1 MQEAMQGNE
10 RQGESSHYPDP
21 DDEERRLE
29 ALAQYFVLDT
39 PPEEDLDRLARV
51 ATRIFSVPIALVSM
65 VDRARQFFKA
75 RIGLDVSE
83 SSRAGSFCS
92 HAILNADVLLVADAA
107 KDPRFRDNP
116 LVVGPPYI
124 RFYAGKPLVTP
135 TGEKIGTIC
144 LIDTKPRHDFTAED
158 RMNLADMAE
167 RVMDR
172 LEVRRLGHARSVSQ
186 ARFDNIA
193 GASHDAIICSNLQ
206 ARITYWNRAA
216 EQLFGY
222 GAHEA
227 LGQCTGLIVHD
238 SWRQGY
244 EAELE
249 QLRNGFGTD
258 LDGKTIELRA
268 KRKDGSEFLAEFS
281 LSTWKEGISTS
292 VGAII
297 RDVTERRLN
306 EERLSRLASLDA
318 LTDLPNRASWRA
330 RLDKTMQ
337 ATGEATVLLLDLDGF
352 KEVNDTL
359 GHSAGDALLIE
370 VAARLKASLSMAIS
384 VGRLGGDEFV
394 ALLPGN
400 DERQA
405 RAIAGLIIS
414 AFASPFE
421 HAGRKQRVGVSV
433 GVALAPQHG
442 ESSQELMNAAD
453 LALYRAKAAG
463 KGHYE
468 VFEPQ
473 LRQAAISRREFEAEL
488 RLAFERGEFELFYQ
502 PQFTIA
508 ERRLTGAEALIRW
521 NHPQRGLLT
530 PAVFMDVLR
539 QKRSAAA
546 IGEWIL
552 RTACEQAA
560 RWRKI
565 MPAFRV
571 GVNLFEAQFRS
582 GRLLASVRESLEHT
596 GLDPE
601 GLELEIVEN
610 VLLQSDDSTV
620 QLLEDLRALGVGL
633 AFDDYGTG
641 FASLSL
647 LKRYPVTRLK
657 IDRSFVR
664 DVTSD
669 AEDAAIVRALLYLGE
684 SFGVS
689 VIAEGVETEEQ
700 LSFLKH
706 NHCTEAQGYLLGR
719 PVPAGEFQDLFLSQE
734 AGAR

>member
-1 MQEAMQGNE
+1 MAE
-10 RQGESSHYPDP
+10 
-21 DDEERRLE
+21 
-29 ALAQYFVLDT
+29 YFVLDT

-51 ATRIFSVPIALVSM
+51 ATRVFSVPIALVSM
-65 VDRARQFFKA
+65 VDRTRQFFKA

-83 SSRAGSFCS
+83 TTRAGSFCE

-107 KDPRFRDNP
+107 KDPRFHDNP

-144 LIDTKPRHDFTAED
+144 LIDTKPRDDFTAED
-158 RMNLADMAE
+158 RMNLADLAE

-193 GASHDAIICSNLQ
+193 GASHDAIICSDLQ

-216 EQLFGY
+216 ERLFGY
-222 GAHEA
+222 SVHEA

-238 SWRQGY
+238 SWRQAY
-244 EAELE
+244 EVELE
-249 QLRNGFGTD
+249 RLRKGYGTD
-258 LDGKTIELRA
+258 LEGQTIELRA

-281 LSTWKEGISTS
+281 LSTWKEGTSTS
-292 VGAII
+292 VGAIV
-297 RDVTERRLN
+297 RDITERRLN
-306 EERLSRLASLDA
+306 EERLSRLASTDA
-318 LTDLPNRASWRA
+318 LTNLPNRASWRA

-337 ATGEATVLLLDLDGF
+337 ATGQATVLLLDLNGF

-359 GHSAGDALLIE
+359 GHSAGDELLIE
-370 VAARLKASLSMAIS
+370 VAARLKSSLSMAIS

-405 RAIAGLIIS
+405 QAAAGLIVS
-414 AFASPFE
+414 SFAPPFE
-421 HAGRKQRVGVSV
+421 HAGRKLMVGVSV

-442 ESSQELMNAAD
+442 ESSEDLLSAAD

-468 VFEPQ
+468 IFQPQ
-473 LRQAAISRREFEAEL
+473 LRQAAITRREFEAEL
-488 RLAFERGEFELFYQ
+488 RLAFEHGDFELFYQ

-508 ERRLTGAEALIRW
+508 QRRLTGAEALIRW
-521 NHPQRGLLT
+521 NHPERGLLT

-552 RTACEQAA
+552 RTACQQAA
-560 RWRKI
+560 QWCKI
-565 MPAFRV
+565 MPTFRM

-582 GRLLASVRESLEHT
+582 GRLLESVREALKHA
-596 GLDPE
+596 GLAPKA
-601 GLELEIVEN
+601 LELEIVEN
-610 VLLQSDDSTV
+610 VLLRSDDSTV
-620 QLLEDLRALGVGL
+620 QLLDDLRALGVGL

-641 FASLSL
+641 YASLSL
-647 LKRYPVTRLK
+647 LKQYPVTRLK

-664 DVTSD
+664 GVNSVP
-669 AEDAAIVRALLYLGE
+669 EDEAIVRALLYLGE
-684 SFGVS
+684 SFGLN

-700 LSFLKH
+700 LRFLEGCR
-706 NHCTEAQGYLLGR
+706 CTEVQGFLLGR
-719 PVPAGEFQDLFLSQE
+719 PVPAGEFENLFLAPHTE
-734 AGAR
+734 RVGA

>member
-1 MQEAMQGNE
+1 
-10 RQGESSHYPDP
+10 
-21 DDEERRLE
+21 
-29 ALAQYFVLDT
+29 
-39 PPEEDLDRLARV
+39 
-51 ATRIFSVPIALVSM
+51 
-65 VDRARQFFKA
+65 
-75 RIGLDVSE
+75 
-83 SSRAGSFCS
+83 
-92 HAILNADVLLVADAA
+92 
-107 KDPRFRDNP
+107 
-116 LVVGPPYI
+116 
-124 RFYAGKPLVTP
+124 
-135 TGEKIGTIC
+135 
-144 LIDTKPRHDFTAED
+144 
-158 RMNLADMAE
+158 
-167 RVMDR
+167 
-172 LEVRRLGHARSVSQ
+172 
-186 ARFDNIA
+186 
-193 GASHDAIICSNLQ
+193 
-206 ARITYWNRAA
+206 
-216 EQLFGY
+216 
-222 GAHEA
+222 
-227 LGQCTGLIVHD
+227 
-238 SWRQGY
+238 
-244 EAELE
+244 
-249 QLRNGFGTD
+249 
-258 LDGKTIELRA
+258 
-268 KRKDGSEFLAEFS
+268 
-281 LSTWKEGISTS
+281 
-292 VGAII
+292 
-297 RDVTERRLN
+297 
-306 EERLSRLASLDA
+306 
-318 LTDLPNRASWRA
+318 
-330 RLDKTMQ
+330 
-337 ATGEATVLLLDLDGF
+337 
-352 KEVNDTL
+352 
-359 GHSAGDALLIE
+359 
-370 VAARLKASLSMAIS
+370 
-384 VGRLGGDEFV
+384 
-394 ALLPGN
+394 
-400 DERQA
+400 
-405 RAIAGLIIS
+405 
-414 AFASPFE
+414 
-421 HAGRKQRVGVSV
+421 
-433 GVALAPQHG
+433 
-442 ESSQELMNAAD
+442 MNAAD

-473 LRQAAISRREFEAEL
+473 LRQAAITRREFEAEL